1 MNHRIRTTRF
11 SRNPARGA
19 LLFEMLIVLTVL
31 VIILGVGAQAV
42 LVSTQSSKV
51 AGERDASM
59 GLATEALEA
68 ARAVAEEKWQN
79 IYALTATTTP
89 ATTHYRVATTTV
101 GWSITMGDETIV
113 LNNAQYTRYLT
124 IENTCRATVSRE
136 VTGSG
141 TSCAG
146 GSAID
151 PGTQK
156 VTVIVSKQ
164 GGDTVT
170 LNEYFFRWKNKVCA
184 QADWSGGAG
193 SGAKNC
199 PDTSYGS
206 AESSI
211 STAGG
216 VLKLQ

>member
-1 MNHRIRTTRF
+1 MKFNN
-11 SRNPARGA
+11 NPARGA
-19 LLFEMLIVLTVL
+19 LLFEILIVLAVL

-68 ARAVAEEKWQN
+68 VRAVAEEKWQN
-79 IYALTATTTP
+79 IYALTSTTTP

-101 GWSITMGDETIV
+101 GWTIAVGDETV
-113 LNNAQYTRYLT
+113 SLGRERYARYVT
-124 IENTCRATVSRE
+124 IENVCRSTVSRE

-141 TSCAG
+141 TSCVG
-146 GSAID
+146 GSALD
-151 PGTQK
+151 PSTQK
-156 VTVIVSKQ
+156 VTVTVTRE

-184 QADWSGGAG
+184 QTDWSGGVG

-199 PDTSYGS
+199 PDTTYGS
-206 AESSI
+206 AESSV

-216 VLKLQ
+216 ILKLQ